1 MFIAVP
7 DIIRGNVLDVSP
19 KNWRIQAI
27 LIRTMDMS
35 LLLINSYFPQDMK
48 TVDYGDNELEEILA
62 EIRDVHYRTINLMTL
77 YGQDTFTQTLP
88 EIVDMYRDYKTTLM
102 NTIC

>member
-19 KNWRIQAI
+19 NNWRIQAI
-27 LIRTMDMS
+27 LIRTMDKS

-48 TVDYGDNELEEILA
+48 TVDYRDNELEEILA
-62 EIRDVHYRTINLMTL
+62 EIRDILLNNQFDDVVWTGNINARL
-77 YGQDTFTQTLP
+77 YQ
-88 EIVDMYRDYKTTLM
+88 K
-102 NTIC
+102 

>member
-19 KNWRIQAI
+19 KNWLIQAI
-27 LIRTMDMS
+27 LIRTMDKR

-48 TVDYGDNELEEILA
+48 TID
-62 EIRDVHYRTINLMTL
+62 
-77 YGQDTFTQTLP
+77 
-88 EIVDMYRDYKTTLM
+88 YRDNRDTCS
-102 NTIC
+102 NT